1 MSLSS
6 LQWRVKRLRHLSQ
19 RILNSMTQRGFR
31 GTLSRVLQEFKP
43 LPPEESSLQLEPLDA
58 PFSPFTVPC
67 SEQPVVSVIIPVHGK
82 LEWTIACLRSIAR
95 FGALTPFE
103 VIVID
108 DASPDDSAKALPQI
122 QGLRV
127 IRNDTNLGFIGSCNA
142 GATAARA
149 PYLFFLNNDT
159 QVTPRW
165 LDALLDTY
173 LQEADCGIV
182 GSQLIYPDGR
192 LQEAG
197 ALVYDSAEAWNV
209 GRFEQRNDPRYL
221 YRRDV
226 DYVSGAALLI
236 EKSLFVEVGGFDAR
250 YAPAYCEDMDLAF
263 AVRARGR
270 RVIYEPTS
278 VVVHCEGISSGTD
291 VLTGVKQYQSINRE
305 KFIEKWRDSLQK
317 QPAPRTRADF
327 AIHRQKHHIF
337 VMDALMPDPAR
348 DAGSLQMFNIL
359 RLLREMGW
367 RVTFMADNRVAS
379 ADDIRTLGAIGVEVL
394 CKPWSPLLETW
405 LRRERDNLDA
415 VMLCRHYVADAN
427 LPLIRML
434 APKARLLFDTVDL
447 HFLRERRAAEHT
459 NNAALARQAVISQR
473 RELDIVRAVHAT
485 FVVSTV
491 ELDMLKQELPDANVM
506 LLPNMHPVHG
516 RHGEFEQRSG
526 LVFVGGF
533 GHPPNVDAVHWL
545 VEEIYP
551 LIRAK
556 RPDIELHLIGQMP
569 EAEQRQFTRNGV
581 TAHGRVEDIDPW
593 MANSRIAL
601 APLRYGAG
609 VKGKVNTAMSHG
621 LPVVGTSIAAEGMR
635 LCDGENV
642 LLADNAQAFA
652 DAVLRLYD
660 DRALWYRLSE
670 AGMANIRDH
679 FSFDIARRTL
689 EAALG

>member
-491 ELDMLKQELPDANVM
+491 ELDMLNQELPDANVM